1 MAYPRTYAATT
12 PDKPAVVMAG
22 SGETITY
29 RELEARSCRLA
40 QLLWDRGLRPGDH
53 LAILMENRPEYF
65 EVVWAGLR
73 SGLYVTTINRH
84 LTGEEAGYILDD
96 CEARALVTSSTLA
109 GNLPELAVCAPRC
122 TARLVAKGEAEGYE
136 SYEEVVA
143 EYPDEP
149 LADEPAGLFML
160 YSSGTTGRPKG
171 IKARLPEVPASE
183 FRSGVTLLLKNVFGF
198 DDSTTYLCPAPL
210 YHSAPMGFTIG
221 THALG
226 GTVVVME
233 HFDPVEAL
241 ATIEAFG
248 VTHSQWVPT
257 MFVRMLKLDE
267 TRRNSFDLSTHRMA
281 IHAAAPCPPAVK
293 EQMLQWWG
301 PIIHEYYG
309 GTESIGLTYVGP
321 EDWLS
326 HRGTVGR
333 PMLGTLHI
341 CDDNGAE
348 LGPNEDGLIYFERPT
363 QVFEYHNDPEKT
375 RSAHH
380 SQHPTWAA
388 LGDVG
393 HVDEDGF
400 LYLTDRASFMIVAGG
415 VNIYPQ
421 EIENV
426 LVLHPK
432 VADVAVFGVPNEDLG
447 EEVKAVVQLIDGEPP
462 SDALGDELIEYAHSK
477 LAHYKVPRSVDFVP
491 VLPRLPTGK
500 LYKRLLRDPFWGR
513 HDSKIV

>member
-1 MAYPRTYAATT
+1 
-12 PDKPAVVMAG
+12 
-22 SGETITY
+22 
-29 RELEARSCRLA
+29 
-40 QLLWDRGLRPGDH
+40 
-53 LAILMENRPEYF
+53 MENRPEYF

-96 CEARALVTSSTLA
+96 CEARALVISSAL
-109 GNLPELAVCAPRC
+109 GSKLPELVAFAPRC
-122 TARLVAKGEAEGYE
+122 TTRLVAKGWAEGYE

-143 EYPDEP
+143 QYPDEP

-171 IKARLPEVPASE
+171 IKAHLPGIPMSE
-183 FRSGVTLLLKNVFGF
+183 FRSSVTLLLRSVFGF
-198 DDSTTYLCPAPL
+198 DDSTIYLCPAPL

-233 HFDPVEAL
+233 HFDPVDAL
-241 ATIEAFG
+241 AAIEAFG

-257 MFVRMLKLDE
+257 MFVRMLKLGE
-267 TRRNSFDLSTHRMA
+267 TQRYSFDLSTHRMA

-293 EQMLQWWG
+293 EQMLEWWG

-321 EDWLS
+321 EDWIS

-341 CDDNGAE
+341 CGDNGAE
-348 LGPNEDGLIYFERPT
+348 LGPNEDGLVYFERPT

-380 SQHPTWAA
+380 PQHPTWAA

-393 HVDEDGF
+393 HLDEDGF

-447 EEVKAVVQLIDGEPP
+447 EEVKAVVQLIDGEAP
-462 SDALGDELIEYAHSK
+462 SVALADEIIEYAHSK
-477 LAHYKVPRSVDFVP
+477 LAQYKVPRSVDFIP
-491 VLPRLPTGK
+491 ELPRLPTGK
-500 LYKRLLRDPFWGR
+500 LYKRLLRDPYWGR